1 MAELQTHASYDEVPY
16 EGVSISDTHPNKLA
30 TLATLFGMSP
40 APIDHCRVLELACA
54 GGGNLVPM
62 AAGLPNSEFVGIDL
76 SPRQIE
82 AATAF
87 ASDAGVDNV
96 RFGARDILD
105 VGQDLG
111 RFDYIIAYG
120 VYSWV
125 APQVQ
130 ERILAICEELLAP
143 DGVGFISYNTYPG
156 WHMRGAVREMLLYH
170 TRYFPEVT
178 ERAEQARALIEF
190 LQESV
195 GTLAAARGPSLRAY
209 SSVLALEHSMLEG
222 RPDYYLIHE
231 HLERE
236 NRPCYLH
243 EFVDRL
249 EAHGLHYIGDANFA
263 GMLGTDLAPETLA
276 TIEKIA
282 RTNVAL
288 EQYRDFI
295 TNRMFRQS
303 IICRAG
309 HELERDLQPE
319 IVSRFWLRTDADYV
333 EPGEAEF
340 SQADL
345 KVRTPLGLVVPL
357 DASLRKEVVRALLDA
372 APAAVTPAELLPSVA
387 SGIEAPSLS
396 AEELGAELLQLVARD
411 VVEFSVF
418 QPNMV
423 TEAGDH
429 PLAHP
434 MARFQAAHGR
444 PLTNLRHQTV
454 SLEESVRI
462 LLPLLDGT
470 RTRQDLCVALTEGL
484 QKRAFNLE
492 VEGLPSTAGRLLPWQ
507 LEQVVGRA
515 LAMLASTAFL
525 QA

>member
-1 MAELQTHASYDEVPY
+1 MVELQTHASYDEVPY

-30 TLATLFGMSP
+30 TLATLFGLSP
-40 APIDHCRVLELACA
+40 APIERCRVLELACA

-87 ASDAGVDNV
+87 ASDAGVRNV
-96 RFGARDILD
+96 RFAARDILELSD
-105 VGQDLG
+105 ELG
-111 RFDYIIAYG
+111 HFDYIIAYG
-120 VYSWV
+120 VFSWV
-125 APQVQ
+125 APEVQ
-130 ERILAICEELLAP
+130 ERILAICEELLSP
-143 DGVGFISYNTYPG
+143 NGVAFISYNTYPG

-170 TRYFPEVT
+170 TRYFPEVA

-195 GTLAAARGPSLRAY
+195 GSLAAARGPSLKAY

-243 EFVDRL
+243 EFVDCL
-249 EAHGLHYIGDANFA
+249 EAHNLHYIGDANFA
-263 GMLGTDLAPETLA
+263 GMVGTDLAPETLA

-309 HELERDLQPE
+309 QDLERDLQPE
-319 IVSRFWLRTDADYV
+319 VVSRFWLRSDANYI

-340 SQADL
+340 SAAEV

-357 DASLRKEVVRALLDA
+357 GTTLRKDVVGALLDA
-372 APAAVTPAELLPSVA
+372 APAAVRPEQLLLQLTP
-387 SGIEAPSLS
+387 GIEAPSLS
-396 AEELGAELLQLVARD
+396 ANDLGSELLQLAARD
-411 VVEFSVF
+411 VVEFTVF
-418 QPNMV
+418 QPAMV

-429 PLAHP
+429 PVANP
-434 MARFQAAHGR
+434 MARSR
-444 PLTNLRHQTV
+444 PN
-454 SLEESVRI
+454 
-462 LLPLLDGT
+462 
-470 RTRQDLCVALTEGL
+470 
-484 QKRAFNLE
+484 
-492 VEGLPSTAGRLLPWQ
+492 TAGQSQTCAIRP
-507 LEQVVGRA
+507 
-515 LAMLASTAFL
+515 
-525 QA
+525 